1 MSDPILVVCR
11 RASDPPKPGSVPG
24 YNCKICGLALR
35 AMAAGV
41 EALRREGAIALCNGC
56 GMDLAEKLARAPGGP
71 TLEVHI
77 TQAAQQQM
85 REMGFDPEDLVR
97 KKP

>member
-1 MSDPILVVCR
+1 MSNPILVACR

-24 YNCKICGLALR
+24 YNCKICGKALR
-35 AMAAGV
+35 ASPTGV
-41 EALRREGAIALCNGC
+41 EYLKREGAIALCNTC
-56 GMDLAEKLARAPGGP
+56 AMDLTEKLAKAPDGP

-85 REMGFDPEDLVR
+85 REMGLDPEDLVR